1 MCQPAS
7 SSNTSNH
14 NGKEVSKIPLRVIT
28 AKIVLNSENKE
39 HLISAMLSA
48 TKVYNGL
55 LWNLRQE
62 YEKTGKSK
70 ISRKNLNRIMKTL
83 PRAKDY
89 YSLAVQSTRDEVI
102 GAYRSFFTLRQSGH
116 TEHHNPGFRRKSC
129 LSPLKYLQSG
139 FSIKDGSLALSLGNS
154 REDGAKSVAMQLQH
168 RPDVSLDTLKIKGV
182 TITYDKHFG
191 FNAHLVIETPP
202 AEPVSS
208 DVKCT
213 VDLGETNL
221 ISAVFSDGST
231 AILSGR
237 LLKAC
242 RRYWQKVRSRVK
254 PPSKDNP
261 HVSKRFE
268 EIAHRESDWT
278 NNFLHQA
285 SRWFVDL
292 CKEKGVSEI
301 AIGNLTDIREEIDYG
316 ARLNQRLHAW
326 PFAKLAEML
335 RYKAED
341 AGIAFRQESEAYT
354 SQTCHACG
362 KVSKAARKHR
372 GLYSCSCGYRANADL
387 NGAANLFKN
396 TYKVS
401 PWGTTLRSSGDA
413 TSPTLVARFTGH
425 TVCELAL

>member
-1 MCQPAS
+1 M
-7 SSNTSNH
+7 NNE
-14 NGKEVSKIPLRVIT
+14 NEELLRST
-28 AKIVLNSENKE
+28 
-39 HLISAMLSA
+39 MLSA

-55 LWNLRQE
+55 IWNLRQE
-62 YEKTGKSK
+62 YEATGKSRV
-70 ISRKNLNRIMKTL
+70 SRKNLNGILKTL
-83 PRAKDY
+83 PRAKAY

-102 GAYRSFFTLRQSGH
+102 GAHRSFFALRQSGH
-116 TEHHNPGFRRKSC
+116 TEHHSPGFRRKSY

-139 FSIKDGSLALSLGNS
+139 FSVENNNLVLSLGNS
-154 REDGAKSVAMQLQH
+154 REDGARSIAMQLQH

-182 TITYDKHFG
+182 TITYAKHFG
-191 FNAHLVIETPP
+191 FKAHLVIETPP
-202 AEPVSS
+202 VETVSG
-208 DVKCT
+208 DIKCA

-242 RRYWQKVRSRVK
+242 RRFWQKIRSRVK

-261 HVSKRFE
+261 HLSRRFE
-268 EIAHRESDWT
+268 EISHRESDWT

-301 AIGNLTDIREEIDYG
+301 VIGDLTDIREEIDYG
-316 ARLNQRLHAW
+316 DRLNQRLHAW
-326 PFAKLAEML
+326 PFAKLTEL
-335 RYKAED
+335 IRYKAED
-341 AGIAFRQESEAYT
+341 AGIAVRQESEAYT

-362 KVSKAARKHR
+362 KISKSARKHR
-372 GLYSCSCGYRANADL
+372 GLYSCTCSYRANADL

-396 TYKVS
+396 AYKVS
-401 PWGTTLRSSGDA
+401 PWGTALRSSGDV
-413 TSPTLVARFTGH
+413 TSPSLVARFTGH
-425 TVCELAL
+425 TVRELAL